1 MCGGGRLKF
10 GLTAR
15 PDDPRRVKIA
25 NHVVQFLSGKAELV
39 VDDELVKHLHD
50 KIDRTAPLR
59 EIKCDVMIAI
69 GGDGTILHALQ
80 HNKAPVF
87 GINMGELGFLT
98 EIEPIEL
105 TDGLRRVLAGDFFI
119 EHRLKVAAS
128 LNERRLP
135 DATNEVAVKTKRI
148 SKILQFEIA
157 WGDRELLRVRGDGVI
172 LATPTG
178 STSYAMSAGGPIV
191 DPRVE
196 CFALVPLAA
205 FSLSSRPMVLPP
217 ESVLQVRLM
226 QRDKEAIV
234 VVDGQHEEEMREG
247 DTLTLYASE
256 ERARF
261 VRFRQQFFHRL
272 KSRLG

>member
-1 MCGGGRLKF
+1 MKIGITTKS
-10 GLTAR
+10 
-15 PDDPRRVKIA
+15 DDARRVKVA
-25 NHVVQFLSGKAELV
+25 NHVVQFLKGKADV
-39 VDDELVKHLHD
+39 VADQDLAKHLQESVAS
-50 KIDRTAPLR
+50 APLDSM
-59 EIKCDVMIAI
+59 KVDVMVAI

-80 HNKAPVF
+80 KNRAPVF

-105 TDGLRRVLAGDFFI
+105 ADGLQRVLSGDYFI
-119 EHRLKVAAS
+119 EHRLKIAAS
-128 LNERRLP
+128 LNQRRLP
-135 DATNEVAVKTKRI
+135 DAANEVAIKTKRI
-148 SKILQFEIA
+148 SKILQFEVG
-157 WGDRELLRVRGDGVI
+157 WGDRETMRLRGDGLIV
-172 LATPTG
+172 ATPTG

-217 ESVLQVRLM
+217 ETVLQTRIL
-226 QRDKEAIV
+226 QREKEAVV

-247 DTLTLYASE
+247 DILTLWASE

-261 VRFRQQFFHRL
+261 IRFRQQFFHRL

>member
-1 MCGGGRLKF
+1 MRF
-10 GLTAR
+10 GLTTKA
-15 PDDPRRVKIA
+15 DDARRVKVA
-25 NHVVQFLSGKAELV
+25 NHVVQFLKGKGEV
-39 VDDELVKHLHD
+39 VADQDVVKHLNESVPSARLSD
-50 KIDRTAPLR
+50 MKV
-59 EIKCDVMIAI
+59 DVMVCI

-105 TDGLRRVLAGDFFI
+105 ADGLQRVLSGDYFL
-119 EHRLKVAAS
+119 EHRIKIAAS
-128 LNERRLP
+128 LNHRRLP
-135 DATNEVAVKTKRI
+135 DAANEVAVKTKRI

-157 WGDRELLRVRGDGVI
+157 WGDRENLRLRGDGVI

-191 DPRVE
+191 DPRVD
-196 CFALVPLAA
+196 CFSLVPLAA
-205 FSLSSRPMVLPP
+205 FSLSSRPMILPP
-217 ESVLQVRLM
+217 DVTLQLRTL
-226 QRDKEAIV
+226 QREKEAV
-234 VVDGQHEEEMREG
+234 VVIDGQHEEEMREG
-247 DTLTLYASE
+247 DTLTLWGSE

-261 VRFRQQFFHRL
+261 IRFRQQFFHRL

>member
-1 MCGGGRLKF
+1 MRI
-10 GLTAR
+10 GLTAK
-15 PDDPRRVKIA
+15 PDDPRRVKVA
-25 NHVVQFLSGKAELV
+25 NHVAQFLHGKADLV
-39 VDDELVKHLHD
+39 VDPDLVEHLAE
-50 KIDRTAPLR
+50 KVESEPLDRM
-59 EIKCDVMIAI
+59 KVDVMVCI

-105 TDGLRRVLAGDFFI
+105 SDGLRRLLARDFFL
-119 EHRLKVAAS
+119 EHRIKIASS
-128 LNERRLP
+128 LNQRRLP
-135 DATNEVAVKTKRI
+135 DAANEVAVKTKRI
-148 SKILQFEIA
+148 SKILTFEIA
-157 WGDRELLRVRGDGVI
+157 WGDRELMRVRGDGVI
-172 LATPTG
+172 VATPTG

-196 CFALVPLAA
+196 CFSLVPLAA

-217 ESVLQVRLM
+217 DTVMQLRILQRQKDAV
-226 QRDKEAIV
+226 I
-234 VVDGQHEEEMREG
+234 VVDGQHEEEMHEG
-247 DTLTLYASE
+247 DTLTLWASE

-272 KSRLG
+272 KSRLS

>member
-1 MCGGGRLKF
+1 MRF
-10 GLTAR
+10 GLTAKS
-15 PDDPRRVKIA
+15 DDPRRVKVA
-25 NHVVQFLSGKAELV
+25 NHVAQF
-39 VDDELVKHLHD
+39 LHD
-50 KIDRTAPLR
+50 KAEIVVDQELAGVMGEKIESAPL
-59 EIKCDVMIAI
+59 EQIKCDIMVCI

-80 HNKAPVF
+80 KNKAPVF

-105 TDGLRRVLAGDFFI
+105 TDGLRRVLARDYFI
-119 EHRLKVAAS
+119 EHRIKIAAS
-128 LNERRLP
+128 LNQQRLP
-135 DATNEVAVKTKRI
+135 DAANEVAVKTRRI
-148 SKILQFEIA
+148 AKILQFEMA
-157 WGDRELLRVRGDGVI
+157 WGDREVMRVRGDGII

-217 ESVLQVRLM
+217 DSVLQMRIM
-226 QRDKEAIV
+226 QREKEAII
-234 VVDGQHEEEMREG
+234 VVDGQHEQEMRQG
-247 DTLTLYASE
+247 DTLTLWASE

-261 VRFRQQFFHRL
+261 VRFRQQFYHRL
-272 KSRLG
+272 KSRLS

>member
-1 MCGGGRLKF
+1 MRF
-10 GLTAR
+10 GLTAK
-15 PDDPRRVKIA
+15 PDDARRVKVA
-25 NHVVQFLSGKAELV
+25 NHVVQFLHDKADVTVDQELA
-39 VDDELVKHLHD
+39 KHLSMPVGS
-50 KIDRTAPLR
+50 APL
-59 EIKCDVMIAI
+59 EDIKADVMICI

-105 TDGLRRVLAGDFFI
+105 TDGLRRVVSGDYFL
-119 EHRLKVAAS
+119 EHRLKIATS
-128 LNERRLP
+128 LNNQRLP
-135 DATNEVAVKTKRI
+135 DAANEVAVKTKRI
-148 SKILQFEIA
+148 SKILMFEIA
-157 WGDRELLRVRGDGVI
+157 WGDREVMRLRGDGII

-217 ESVLQVRLM
+217 ESVLQLRIM
-226 QRDKEAIV
+226 QREKDAVV
-234 VVDGQHEEEMREG
+234 VVDGQQEIEMHQG
-247 DTLTLYASE
+247 DTLTLWASE

-261 VRFRQQFFHRL
+261 VRFRQQFYHRL

>member
-1 MCGGGRLKF
+1 VRF
-10 GLTAR
+10 GLTAKS
-15 PDDPRRVKIA
+15 DDARRVKIA
-25 NHVVQFLSGKAELV
+25 NHVVQFLHDKAELV
-39 VDDELVKHLHD
+39 VDDELAPSLSEKVH
-50 KIDRTAPLR
+50 TAPLPD
-59 EIKCDVMIAI
+59 IKADVMVAI
-69 GGDGTILHALQ
+69 GGDGTILHTLQ
-80 HNKAPVF
+80 KNKAPVF

-105 TDGLRRVLAGDFFI
+105 TDGLRRVLAGDYFL
-119 EHRLKVAAS
+119 EHRLKLAAS
-128 LNERRLP
+128 LNNKRLP

-157 WGDRELLRVRGDGVI
+157 WGDRELMRLRGDGVI
-172 LATPTG
+172 VATPTG

-191 DPRVE
+191 DPRVD

-217 ESVLQVRLM
+217 DTVLQMRIL
-226 QRDKEAIV
+226 QREKEAVV
-234 VVDGQHEEEMREG
+234 VVDGQFEKEMVES
-247 DTLTLYASE
+247 DSLTLYASE

-261 VRFRQQFFHRL
+261 VRFRQEFFHRL

>member
-1 MCGGGRLKF
+1 MRV
-10 GLTAR
+10 GLTTKA
-15 PDDPRRVKIA
+15 DDPRRIKVA
-25 NHVVQFLSGKAELV
+25 NHVVQFLKGKADV
-39 VDDELVKHLHD
+39 VADEDIVKRLGD
-50 KIDRTAPLR
+50 SVPSARLSEMKV
-59 EIKCDVMIAI
+59 DVMVCI

-105 TDGLRRVLAGDFFI
+105 TDGLQRVLDGDYFL
-119 EHRLKVAAS
+119 EHRLKIAAS
-128 LNERRLP
+128 LNEKRLP
-135 DATNEVAVKTKRI
+135 DAANEVAVKTKRI

-157 WGDRELLRVRGDGVI
+157 WGDRENMRLRGDGVI

-217 ESVLQVRLM
+217 DVTLQLRTL
-226 QRDKEAIV
+226 QREKEAV
-234 VVDGQHEEEMREG
+234 VVIDGQHEQEMREG

-261 VRFRQQFFHRL
+261 IRFRAQFFHRL
-272 KSRLG
+272 RSRLG

>member
-1 MCGGGRLKF
+1 MRF
-10 GLTAR
+10 GVTTKA
-15 PDDPRRVKIA
+15 DDARRVKVA
-25 NHVVQFLSGKAELV
+25 NHVVQFLKGKAEVLA
-39 VDDELVKHLHD
+39 DEDVAKHLSD
-50 KIDRTAPLR
+50 GVPSARLSQMKV
-59 EIKCDVMIAI
+59 DVMVCI

-105 TDGLRRVLAGDFFI
+105 ADGLQRVLSGDYFL
-119 EHRLKVAAS
+119 EHRLKIAAS
-128 LNERRLP
+128 LNQRRLP
-135 DATNEVAVKTKRI
+135 DAANEVAVKTKRI

-157 WGDRELLRVRGDGVI
+157 WGDRENMRLRGDGVI

-191 DPRVE
+191 DPRVDS
-196 CFALVPLAA
+196 FSLVPLAA
-205 FSLSSRPMVLPP
+205 FSLSARPMVLPP
-217 ESVLQVRLM
+217 DVTLQLRTL
-226 QRDKEAIV
+226 QREKEAV
-234 VVDGQHEEEMREG
+234 VVIDGQHEEEMHEG
-247 DTLTLYASE
+247 DTLTLWGSE

>member
-1 MCGGGRLKF
+1 MKF
-10 GLTAR
+10 GITTKS
-15 PDDPRRVKIA
+15 DDPRRVKVA
-25 NHVVQFLSGKAELV
+25 NHVAQFLKGKAEV
-39 VDDELVKHLHD
+39 IADEEIRKHL
-50 KIDRTAPLR
+50 IDSLPTAPIS
-59 EIKCDVMIAI
+59 EMKVDVMVCI

-80 HNKAPVF
+80 KNRAPVF

-105 TDGLRRVLAGDFFI
+105 ADGLHRVLAGDYFL
-119 EHRLKVAAS
+119 EHRLKIAAS
-128 LNERRLP
+128 LNNRRLP
-135 DATNEVAVKTKRI
+135 DAANEVAVKTKRI

-157 WGDRELLRVRGDGVI
+157 WGDRETARLRGDGII

-205 FSLSSRPMVLPP
+205 FSLSSRPMILPP
-217 ESVLQVRLM
+217 DVTLQLRIL
-226 QRDKEAIV
+226 QREKEAVV
-234 VVDGQHEEEMREG
+234 VVDGQHEEEMREA
-247 DTLTLYASE
+247 DTLTLWASE

>member
-1 MCGGGRLKF
+1 MKLGLVAKGG
-10 GLTAR
+10 
-15 PDDPRRVKIA
+15 DPRRVKVA
-25 NHVVQFLSGKAELV
+25 NHVVQFLQGKAELT
-39 VDDELVKHLHD
+39 VDEELASHLPEKVHS
-50 KIDRTAPLR
+50 APLKD
-59 EIKCDVMIAI
+59 IKADVMVVV
-69 GGDGTILHALQ
+69 GGDGTILHTLQ
-80 HNKAPVF
+80 RNRAPVF

-105 TDGLRRVLAGDFFI
+105 ADGLGRVLSGDYFI
-119 EHRLKVAAS
+119 EHRLKIAATLS
-128 LNERRLP
+128 RKRLP
-135 DATNEVAVKTKRI
+135 DAANEVAVKTKRLA
-148 SKILQFEIA
+148 KMLQFEIA
-157 WGDRELLRVRGDGVI
+157 WGDREIQRLRGDGVI

-217 ESVLQVRLM
+217 DSVLQVRVL
-226 QRDKEAIV
+226 QREKEAIV
-234 VVDGQHEEEMREG
+234 VVDGQHEEEMHEG

-261 VRFRQQFFHRL
+261 IRFRQQFFHRL
-272 KSRLG
+272 KSRLS

>member
-1 MCGGGRLKF
+1 MRI
-10 GLTAR
+10 GLTTK
-15 PDDPRRVKIA
+15 PDDPRRLKVA
-25 NHVVQFLSGKAELV
+25 NHVVQFLHDKADVV
-39 VDDELVKHLHD
+39 VDAEVASHLNG
-50 KIDRTAPLR
+50 KVASAPLPD
-59 EIKCDVMIAI
+59 IKADVMVCI
-69 GGDGTILHALQ
+69 GGDGTILHSLQ
-80 HNKAPVF
+80 NNKAPVF

-105 TDGLRRVLAGDFFI
+105 TDGLRRVLARDYFL
-119 EHRLKVAAS
+119 EHRIKIAAS
-128 LNERRLP
+128 LNARRLP
-135 DATNEVAVKTKRI
+135 DAANEVAVKTKRV

-217 ESVLQVRLM
+217 ETVLQVRLM
-226 QRDKEAIV
+226 QREKEAIV
-234 VVDGQHEEEMREG
+234 VVDGQHEQEMREG
-247 DTLTLYASE
+247 DTLTLFASE

-261 VRFRQQFFHRL
+261 VRFRQQFYHRL
-272 KSRLG
+272 KSRLS